1 MHLNASPLQEL
12 DLSYYGIN
20 NQVYIKRDDLIHDVV
35 SGNKWRKLK
44 YNLQYFQSITKKG
57 IISMGGA
64 YSSHILALSYICKQ
78 YNIPC
83 TLLVRGEPVYPI
95 NNILKQCLLC
105 NATIKYV
112 NREKY
117 RDNYYINHLIDYKY
131 QDLYFI
137 PEGGANYF
145 GIYGCQKITKEIK
158 IPFDLIFCEVG
169 TGATFSGIV
178 SSLKIKQ
185 KCFGTVVLKGAQKI
199 QNDIFKTYQ
208 FQMKEKLSNNQF
220 ILSHDYHFGGYAKYN
235 KELILFIKE
244 FYKVTGIK
252 TDPIYSGKLFYSLV
266 DQLRKNKV
274 LKDKTVVALH
284 SGGISG
290 IKGFEERYKVQIFS

>member
-1 MHLNASPLQEL
+1 M
-12 DLSYYGIN
+12 D
-20 NQVYIKRDDLIHDVV
+20 K
-35 SGNKWRKLK
+35 
-44 YNLQYFQSITKKG
+44 
-57 IISMGGA
+57 
-64 YSSHILALSYICKQ
+64 SS
-78 YNIPC
+78 
-83 TLLVRGEPVYPI
+83 LVNESF
-95 NNILKQCLLC
+95 K
-105 NATIKYV
+105 
-112 NREKY
+112 
-117 RDNYYINHLIDYKY
+117 
-131 QDLYFI
+131 DLYFI

-145 GIYGCQKITKEIK
+145 GIYGCQKIVKEIM

-178 SSLKIKQ
+178 SSLRISKT
-185 KCFGTVVLKGAQKI
+185 CFGTVVLKGEKI
-199 QNDIFKTYQ
+199 QNEILKTIIFKW
-208 FQMKEKLSNNQF
+208 KKLLSIQQF

-266 DQLRKNKV
+266 DQLIKNKV

-290 IKGFEERYKVQIFS
+290 IKGFEKRYNIQIFN